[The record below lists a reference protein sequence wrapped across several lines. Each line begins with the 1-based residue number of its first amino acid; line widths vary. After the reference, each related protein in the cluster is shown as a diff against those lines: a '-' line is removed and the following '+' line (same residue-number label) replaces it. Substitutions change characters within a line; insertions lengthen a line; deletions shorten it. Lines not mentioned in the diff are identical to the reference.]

1 MKTDRG
7 RIYKLLLGAVIIMAV
22 YFGYSKGKHE
32 ENDCEFINKDGRI
45 IDMSYAKLEK
55 FTEEDSVDI
64 AYPQF
69 NADDEVS
76 RKMNEQIFY
85 AMIAGDILE
94 DDGYADRAEI
104 KYEVPYADD
113 RIISIHFTGYKGK
126 GLGNENLDMGMNFD
140 LSSGE
145 LLCLADFFG
154 LKELRDLLENAVDE
168 GKLSVVGF
176 PLNDSEKAAYID
188 SFLEEF
194 ASDGYINETENFYLQ
209 ENRICFLAEPYP
221 SMKQKVCLALEVDE
235 LPAIQRLWENDET
248 RAAGNTAE
256 GNESASAEDL
266 GSQASVE
273 KSDEAEGVVFGETY
287 SLKRSKGLTFYV
299 NIHYPQLKNTKN
311 VDTEKANELLKDA
324 AFSIWGKTADE
335 TTAFLEA
342 EMEDL
347 SCSESF
353 EADYEILWLDE
364 SCISVIYMLT
374 FYTSGASAYT
384 HHYMTTVDIGK
395 GEYIE
400 WRDLPNVKQLIQTLQ
415 AGDFEVYT
423 GTYSALWDEDIHKTE
438 EMEQFIQA
446 FIENLAFE
454 KIVSGFNRFSSKNIG
469 LDEKSIYIYVPDTLS
484 LDGHFILCVPQ
495 ESDVV
500 MDEQASAE
508 GTAFVFDHWLDF
520 AGADFSEEWGI
531 PYVDDETFEVIKKA
545 YEQVDFFGE
554 FESGNEAVYDEYK
567 EKYKE
572 LLENDG
578 LVFDEKA
585 GTSIP
590 FSQIDDIGR
599 YMERNETVYYFFDID
614 GDDLPELSVHIF
626 GQGIYALDYD
636 TEKDAFSVWY
646 PMGSYA
652 YSLIGTRKVQ
662 WHGNGHWLAFYLLDE
677 SGEEACYTFFFGMQ
691 KSAES
696 YLAAAMMPEY
706 SEKEK
711 NLKLTEAMKSQGIY
725 TRSGGEWYFRI
736 TKEQYDELSKP
747 YWEAYDRAEEKKK
760 EVTYTY
766 EELFGEG

>member
-32 ENDCEFINKDGRI
+32 ESDCEFINKDGHI
-45 IDMSYAKLEK
+45 IDMSCAKLER

-64 AYPQF
+64 AYPRF
-69 NADDEVS
+69 NAEDEVS
-76 RKMNEQIFY
+76 RKMNEQIY
-85 AMIAGDILE
+85 HAMIADGILE
-94 DDGYADRAEI
+94 DDGYADRAET
-104 KYEVPYADD
+104 KYDIPYADD

-126 GLGNENLDMGMNFD
+126 GFGSENLDMGMNFD

-145 LLCLADFFG
+145 LLCLSDFYD
-154 LKELRDLLENAVDE
+154 LKELQDLLENAVVE
-168 GKLSVVGF
+168 GKLSVTGL

-273 KSDEAEGVVFGETY
+273 KSDEAEA
-287 SLKRSKGLTFYV
+287 SKEADTF
-299 NIHYPQLKNTKN
+299 
-311 VDTEKANELLKDA
+311 D
-324 AFSIWGKTADE
+324 
-335 TTAFLEA
+335 EA
-342 EMEDL
+342 E
-347 SCSESF
+347 
-353 EADYEILWLDE
+353 
-364 SCISVIYMLT
+364 
-374 FYTSGASAYT
+374 AS
-384 HHYMTTVDIGK
+384 K
-395 GEYIE
+395 E
-400 WRDLPNVKQLIQTLQ
+400 
-415 AGDFEVYT
+415 
-423 GTYSALWDEDIHKTE
+423 
-438 EMEQFIQA
+438 
-446 FIENLAFE
+446 
-454 KIVSGFNRFSSKNIG
+454 
-469 LDEKSIYIYVPDTLS
+469 
-484 LDGHFILCVPQ
+484 
-495 ESDVV
+495 
-500 MDEQASAE
+500 AE

-520 AGADFSEEWGI
+520 AGTDFSEEWGI

-614 GDDLPELSVHIF
+614 GDDLPELSVHIY

-696 YLAAAMMPEY
+696 YLAAAMMPKY

-711 NLKLTEAMKSQGIY
+711 NLKLTKAMKSQGIY
-725 TRSGGEWYFRI
+725 TRSGSEWYFRI

-766 EELFGEG
+766 EELFGGE